1 MGRKKKETVEFDG
14 GEHPLGLV
22 AIVLVAPDGS
32 LTAIDSRLKELLK
45 CSFENILNGKEWEK
59 ATDGSLP
66 EETRVATWIE
76 EMQRALP
83 GKWRSGSTTIVCRD
97 GVRKLIDFAAVKMP
111 TGETLTIFEDVTEH
125 KKIERLI
132 RRGRDMLRSVSDNMP
147 DLIWAKDME
156 GRFLFVNKA
165 MCDVLLK
172 CDAPAEAV
180 GKTDLYFATR
190 VKRAGYRHD
199 FGEMCVNSDHV
210 VLTSGAPQKFEEYG
224 YIKGEFVYLE
234 VYKAPLFDSQG
245 DIIGTVGCG
254 RDITDRKRAEEYLRE
269 SEERYRIAIEHS
281 NDGVAIV
288 SGSSHHYVNRK
299 YLEIFGYE
307 SMEDFKGLPPFFTV
321 HPDDREWVMKI
332 SLARKKGE
340 PAPSIYEFKG
350 IKKDGT
356 VIYIQA
362 SVATISYRG
371 ESASLAYI
379 RDITDKKRSEEAVR
393 EREETIRAL
402 INASTDAT
410 FSALINGTI
419 LAANETLARRLG
431 STVEEVLGT
440 CIFDYWPED
449 LARSRKAMVEKLI
462 QSKHSVQFE
471 DQRGNMWFENSL
483 YPILD
488 AGGEVRKIA
497 VFSRDITE
505 RKRAAE
511 ALAASERQYR
521 GLVDNAP
528 VGVFKTNLR
537 GDIIFCNDCW
547 ARMFGFKTAAEII
560 STNVATLYRDPTQRG
575 KFTQRLKKEAMIPD
589 HEQEYITKEG
599 KSVHVLVSATLEGD
613 VISGVAVNITD
624 RKIAERALRKS
635 EEKYRN
641 IFDNAVEGI
650 FQSSPDG
657 LLLKGNRAL
666 ARMLGFDSPDSMMET
681 YTDLPNQVY
690 VTPGESARFRTILE
704 RDGSIQGFETKF
716 HRKDGQE
723 IWVSINARTVR
734 DDAGDMQYFEG
745 FVVNIT
751 DRKRAESEL
760 RESVVK
766 LNKRLTETIHAMSV
780 TVETRD
786 PYTAGHQKRVAGLA
800 VKIAREMDLPE
811 DTIEC
816 IRMAGIIHD
825 IGKLSVPAEILSK
838 PTQLKDV
845 EMSIMQV
852 HAEKGYD
859 ILKEIE
865 FPWPLADIVL
875 QHHERLDGSGYPR
888 ALTGDRILT
897 EAKILAVAD
906 VVESMVSHRPY
917 RPAHSMEEAVTEI
930 ISNRGV
936 LYDPLVVDACMRVI
950 EREGFDFE

>member
-1 MGRKKKETVEFDG
+1 MRRKKKETVEFDG
-14 GEHPLGLV
+14 EEHPLGLV

-32 LTAIDSRLKELLK
+32 LTSIDSRLKELLK
-45 CSFENILNGKEWEK
+45 CSFENILSEKDWEK
-59 ATDGSLP
+59 TTGESLP
-66 EETRVATWIE
+66 QETHVATWIE

-83 GKWRSGSTTIVCRD
+83 GQWQSGSTTVVCRD
-97 GVRKLIDFAAVKMP
+97 GGRKLIDFAAVKMP
-111 TGETLTIFEDVTEH
+111 SGETLTIFEDVAGH

-132 RRGRDMLRSVSDNMP
+132 LRSRDMLRSVSDNMP

-172 CDAPAEAV
+172 CDTPAEAV
-180 GKTDLYFATR
+180 GKTDLYFAKR
-190 VKRAGYRHD
+190 IKRAGYRHD
-199 FGEMCVNSDHV
+199 FGEMCVNSDQAVHASV
-210 VLTSGAPQKFEEYG
+210 TAQKFEEYG

-234 VYKAPLFDSQG
+234 VYKAPLLDGRGSM
-245 DIIGTVGCG
+245 IGTVGCG

-269 SEERYRIAIEHS
+269 SEERYRTAIEHS

-288 SGSSHHYVNRK
+288 SGSSHHYVNKR
-299 YLEIFGYE
+299 YLEMFGYE

-321 HPDDREWVMKI
+321 HPDDREWVTKL
-332 SLARKKGE
+332 SLARKRGK
-340 PAPSIYEFKG
+340 PVPSIYEFKG

-356 VIYIQA
+356 VTFIQA

-371 ESASLAYI
+371 EPASLAYL
-379 RDITDKKRSEEAVR
+379 RDITDRKRSEEAVR

-410 FSALINGTI
+410 FSALVNGTI

-449 LARSRKAMVEKLI
+449 LARSRKATVEKMI
-462 QSKHSVQFE
+462 RSKHPVQFE
-471 DQRGNMWFENSL
+471 DQRDNLWFENSL

-488 AGGEVRKIA
+488 AGGEVKKIA

-505 RKRAAE
+505 RKRVAE

-521 GLVDNAP
+521 DLVDNAP
-528 VGVFKTNLR
+528 VGVFKTNIA
-537 GDIIFCNDCW
+537 GDILFCNDGW
-547 ARMFGFKTAAEII
+547 ARIYGYKTAAEIM
-560 STNVATLYRDPTQRG
+560 SANAVTLYTDPAQRNE
-575 KFTQRLKKEAMIPD
+575 FVRRLKEETMISDYEKE
-589 HEQEYITKEG
+589 YVTKDG

-624 RKIAERALRKS
+624 RKIAERALRES

-650 FQSSPDG
+650 FQSAPG
-657 LLLKGNRAL
+657 GRLLKGNRAL
-666 ARMLGFDSPDSMMET
+666 AQMLGFDSPDAMMDT

-690 VTPGESARFRTILE
+690 VIPGESARFRATLE

-716 HRKDGQE
+716 CRKDGKE

-734 DDAGDMQYFEG
+734 DGAGDMQYFEG
-745 FVVNIT
+745 FVENIT

-800 VKIAREMDLPE
+800 VKIAREMGLPE

-825 IGKLSVPAEILSK
+825 IGKMSVPAEILSK

-917 RPAHSMEEAVTEI
+917 RPAHSMDEAVTEI
-930 ISNRGV
+930 VSNRGV

-950 EREGFDFE
+950 GREGFDFD